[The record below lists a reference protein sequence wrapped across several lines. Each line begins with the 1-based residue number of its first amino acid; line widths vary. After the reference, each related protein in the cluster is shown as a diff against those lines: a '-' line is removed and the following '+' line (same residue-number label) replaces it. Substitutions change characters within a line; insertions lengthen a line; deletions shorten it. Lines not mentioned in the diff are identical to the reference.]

1 MTPPPKPP
9 ASLLAHQI
17 IRAAASPD
25 VSVAE
30 LARLAE
36 GDPAFAM
43 RALRVVNSAAFG
55 LRQKTSSIRGACAMM
70 GTSGLRSVALGL
82 LVSDMAPVGR
92 DGATV
97 LGQVLR
103 RAAAGGVIAARC
115 GIVADEGFLVG
126 LLLEV
131 GVLSTLR
138 DDPRTATLV
147 RLPAAQRAAFERA
160 SGGPSHAVIGAHLAR
175 SYGLSAAIA
184 DAIAAHHDESPG
196 RSAQARVAWAAERVS
211 AAWEG
216 GDIEANIELALSSLG
231 AVGFEPEDAKGVLE
245 RLPDMV
251 ADAAAAF
258 GLVSETPQQ
267 LETLRREATHALV
280 ELNAGYALR
289 VRKLEALLEERNALA
304 VEQARASSEFPE
316 LASPAPT
323 RRAS

>member
-25 VSVAE
+25 ASVSD

-55 LRQKTSSIRGACAMM
+55 LRQKAASIRSACAML
-70 GTSGLRSVALGL
+70 GTNGLRSVALGL
-82 LVSDMAPVGR
+82 LVSDLAPVGR

-103 RAAAGGVIAARC
+103 RAAAGGIIGARC
-115 GIVADEGFLVG
+115 GIATDEGFLVG

-138 DDPRTATLV
+138 DDPRTAMLV
-147 RLPAAQRAAFERA
+147 RLPAAERAAFERA
-160 SGGPSHAVIGAHLAR
+160 SGGPSHAVIGAQLAR
-175 SYGLSAAIA
+175 SYELPEEIA
-184 DAIAAHHDESPG
+184 LAIAAHHDESPG
-196 RSAQARVAWAAERVS
+196 PNAYARVAWAAERVA

-216 GDIEANIELALSSLG
+216 GDIDANIESALSSLG
-231 AVGFEPEDAKGVLE
+231 SVGFEPDDAKGVLE
-245 RLPDMV
+245 RLPDVV

-258 GLVSETPQQ
+258 GLVTETPQQ
-267 LETLRREATHALV
+267 LEALRSAATRALV
-280 ELNAGYALR
+280 ELNAGYVLT

-304 VEQARASSEFPE
+304 AEQARANHEFPE
-316 LASPAPT
+316 LASSIPT